1 MKTASRRVAAFCLLT
16 LIALAGLA
24 CALVPTLVE
33 DATRARLAELP
44 AALADQGIALEPPEV
59 ERVNFSLLSR
69 ELALGNVRLHG
80 KLLNADGRQGRGSFL
95 ATAEDFS
102 VRLTFRAVLLATPL
116 GSFLLPEGQ
125 PGAELFPVAERLNA
139 REMTVSIAEPAL
151 AMTLSATEATAGD
164 VAVDGALLRGL
175 LSGERLPAGPDV
187 IDWLYAFAAADL
199 RLTGLALSLDAPATG
214 ESLSASCAE
223 AWMRGL
229 SRRHLA
235 EQEARDIR
243 CALPDGQAISIA
255 SLREEAVALPEK
267 ALLRPLAEELARPE
281 VSETRLQAAL
291 KTALSGPE
299 PLVGSCV
306 LTGLVL
312 PLADAPAGSALKL
325 ERAALAWRAVSPVDQ
340 KLSLEGLSLPT
351 AALTQEAGIVLAGLN
366 TLSLNAGLAVRGTG
380 AGAGAPEQ
388 YSGNLAAQGLCSL
401 SYAFTLDP
409 QGYAAELAML
419 RGTYSGASLKYTD
432 DGLLPRLAAGVM
444 PSPEAAMMALK
455 VALGRFCSQ
464 PTPENA
470 ALRAALETFVERPG
484 TLSLTARQPFN
495 LLEAIVTVGEGNAGA
510 LMDAS
515 AVAGPLTL
523 GEAMR
528 QVMLQGRGR

>member
-24 CALVPTLVE
+24 FALVPTMVE
-33 DATRARLAELP
+33 DAARARLAELP
-44 AALADQGIALEPPEV
+44 AAFAGQGIVLEPPAV
-59 ERVNFSLLSR
+59 DRVNFSLLSR
-69 ELALGNVRLHG
+69 ELALGNVRLTG
-80 KLLNADGRQGRGSFL
+80 KLLNADGRGSRGSFL

-116 GSFLLPEGQ
+116 GRFLLPQGQ
-125 PGAELFPVAERLNA
+125 PGAELIPVAERLNA
-139 REMTVSIAEPAL
+139 RELTTSTAEPAL
-151 AMTLSATEATAGD
+151 AMTLSATEVTADD

-175 LSGERLPAGPDV
+175 LTGERLPAGPEV
-187 IDWLYAFAAADL
+187 IDWLYAFAAADF

-223 AWMRGL
+223 ASLRGL

-267 ALLRPLAEELARPE
+267 ALLRPLAVELARPE
-281 VSETRLQAAL
+281 VSEARLQAAL

-299 PLVGSCV
+299 PLVGKAV

-312 PLADAPAGSALKL
+312 PLADAPQGSALRL
-325 ERAALAWRAVSPVDQ
+325 ERAALAWRGISPLDQ
-340 KLSLEGLSLPT
+340 ELSLEGLTLPT
-351 AALTQEAGIVLAGLN
+351 AALTQEAGIVLAGLP
-366 TLSLNAGLAVRGTG
+366 TLSLNAGLAVHGTG
-380 AGAGAPEQ
+380 AGPGAPEQ

-401 SYAFTLDP
+401 AYAFTLDP

-419 RGTYSGASLKYTD
+419 RGTYSAASLKYTD
-432 DGLLPRLAAGVM
+432 EGLLPRLAAGVM

-455 VALGRFCSQ
+455 VGLARFCSL

-484 TLSLTARQPFN
+484 TLSLTARKPFN

-515 AVAGPLTL
+515 ATAGPLTL
-523 GEAMR
+523 AEAMR
-528 QVMLQGRGR
+528 RLENRGR

>member
-1 MKTASRRVAAFCLLT
+1 MKTASRRVAAFLLLT

-24 CALVPTLVE
+24 CALVPPLVQ
-33 DATRARLAELP
+33 DAARARLAELP
-44 AALADQGIALEPPEV
+44 AALAGHGVALEPPEV
-59 ERVNFSLLSR
+59 ESVNFSLLSR
-69 ELALGNVRLHG
+69 ELALGNVRLAG
-80 KLLNADGRQGRGSFL
+80 KLVKGDGQGSRGSFL
-95 ATAEDFS
+95 ATAEDIS
-102 VRLTFRAVLLATPL
+102 ARLTIRAVLLATPL
-116 GSFLLPEGQ
+116 GRFLLPEGR
-125 PGAELFPVAERLNA
+125 PGAELIPVAESLNA
-139 REMTVSIAEPAL
+139 RELTASTAEPAL
-151 AMTLSATEATAGD
+151 AMTLSATDAAAHD

-175 LSGERLPAGPDV
+175 LTGERLPTGPDV
-187 IDWLYAFAAADL
+187 IDWLYAFAAADF
-199 RLTGLALSLDAPATG
+199 RLTGIALTLDAPATG

-223 AWMRGL
+223 ARMRGL

-255 SLREEAVALPEK
+255 SLGEEAIALPEK

-281 VSETRLQAAL
+281 VSEARLQAAL

-299 PLVGSCV
+299 PLVGRAV
-306 LTGLVL
+306 LTGLVM
-312 PLADAPAGSALKL
+312 PIADAPAGSALKL
-325 ERAALAWRAVSPVDQ
+325 ERATLAWRGVTPLDQ
-340 KLSLEGLSLPT
+340 ELSLEGLSLPT
-351 AALTQEAGIVLAGLN
+351 AALTQEAGIVLAGLP

-380 AGAGAPEQ
+380 AGAAAPEH
-388 YSGNLAAQGLCSL
+388 YSGNLAARGLCSL
-401 SYAFTLDP
+401 AYAFTLDP

-419 RGTYSGASLKYTD
+419 RGTYSGASLEYTD
-432 DGLLPRLAAGVM
+432 DGLLPRLAAGFM

-455 VALGRFCSQ
+455 VGLARFCSV

-470 ALRAALETFVERPG
+470 ALRDALETFVERPG
-484 TLSLTARQPFN
+484 TLSLKARKPFN

-515 AVAGPLTL
+515 AVAGPFTL

-528 QVMLQGRGR
+528 EIEGRGR